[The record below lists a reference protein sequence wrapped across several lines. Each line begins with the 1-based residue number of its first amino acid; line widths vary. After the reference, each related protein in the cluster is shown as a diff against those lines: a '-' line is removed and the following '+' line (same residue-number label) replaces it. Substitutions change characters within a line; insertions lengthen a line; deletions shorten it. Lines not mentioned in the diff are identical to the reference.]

1 MNHLTD
7 KGKAIYA
14 RLEKFVKEKLQMSE
28 VDDIELSMLANS
40 YDLYFKSAKFCNDHG
55 VSMSFNQKRGK
66 AEEEEEEIGLDD
78 DEKDLIKSKQGGMYQ
93 QIRPEYTVMKNEY
106 QNILKHSSKFGLT
119 PGDRAKIFKDF
130 GKKEEVDPLAGLGK
144 GTDKK

>member
-7 KGKAIYA
+7 TGKAIY
-14 RLEKFVKEKLQMSE
+14 RRIESFVKEKLEMQD
-28 VDDIELSMLANS
+28 VDEIELSMLANS
-40 YDLYFKSAKFCNDHG
+40 YDLYFKNAKFCNDYG
-55 VSMSFNQKRGK
+55 VSMSFPPSKKGV
-66 AEEEEEEIGLDD
+66 ASDDD
-78 DEKDLIKSKQGGMYQ
+78 DETTLAEDEKNEIRAKTGGMYQ

-130 GKKEEVDPLAGLGK
+130 GKKDPIDPFSELR
-144 GTDKK
+144 

>member
-1 MNHLTD
+1 MRHLTD
-7 KGKAIYA
+7 TGKEIYRRLESFVKGK
-14 RLEKFVKEKLQMSE
+14 LNMEE

-40 YDLYFKSAKFCNDHG
+40 YDLYFKNAKFCNDYG
-55 VSMSFNQKRGK
+55 VSMSFPKSGK
-66 AEEEEEEIGLDD
+66 PDNGEDD
-78 DEKDLIKSKQGGMYQ
+78 DELAEDEKNEIKAKTGGMYQ

-130 GKKEEVDPLAGLGK
+130 GKNKEEDPLEELNK
-144 GTDKK
+144 R